1 MYARSACTIRFGSNP
16 GGFKETETSGGWRT
30 NHKRRRVGPVNWK
43 SATVRAAGRSSRR
56 SCWSTSL
63 HETSLAEMRA
73 FGPVANQP
81 QCGRENVTDAL
92 VGRCRDRLI
101 HEESAVG
108 CDIVRGSNGSA
119 TAQRRLLKEHDR
131 FFRNEFGALD
141 PETHGHDGL
150 TRAIE

>member
-16 GGFKETETSGGWRT
+16 GGFKQTETSCGWRT
-30 NHKRRRVGPVNWK
+30 NHKRRRLCPVN
-43 SATVRAAGRSSRR
+43 SNSTTVRAGGRRSRR
-56 SCWSTSL
+56 IRWSSSL
-63 HETSLAEMRA
+63 HETSLPELRV
-73 FGPVANQP
+73 FGPVQNQP
-81 QCGRENVTDAL
+81 QCGRENLTDAL
-92 VGRCRDRLI
+92 VGRFRDRLI

-141 PETHGHDGL
+141 PET
-150 TRAIE
+150 